1 MLVAEARD
9 PMRPRLKVS
18 TSCWPNEAWIQAMAL
33 DKEAADLGTV
43 RGDPT
48 PPTLLSGVKSISK
61 EPCCH

>member
-9 PMRPRLKVS
+9 PCVPRLKVS

-33 DKEAADLGTV
+33 TRKLRDLGTV

-48 PPTLLSGVKSISK
+48 PPTLLSGVKFISK
-61 EPCCH
+61 EPHCH